1 MSTDQSKADDGP
13 RPGADGS
20 GGGTDAGTDGGEP
33 SELKRVMGPKL
44 LLLFIV
50 GDIIGA
56 GIFAITGDVAAQ
68 VGGVAWLPFLVAFA
82 VAALTA
88 MSYLELVSKHA
99 QAAGAALFVHKAFG
113 VHFVTFIVAFAVVCS
128 GITSAS
134 TSSGLVAENLLI
146 GLEKIFDGM
155 PTGRGATL
163 VTALVFIAVLAL
175 INLRGVGE
183 SVKFNVVLTL
193 VVIAALVVIIGIGA
207 WAMVNG
213 NGDAGRVVVFESNTD
228 RSLFAAVTVG
238 TTIAFFAMVGF
249 EDSINM
255 VEEVREPDKIFPRV
269 MLTGLGIC
277 ALLYVLVAVAVVV
290 VIPPDDVLEPVNK
303 DAGILLDVVRIGA
316 PGLPI
321 DDIFPFLTVFAVAN
335 TALINML
342 MASRLLYGMAKQDV
356 LPRPLAR
363 VLPGRRSPWIAILF
377 TTAMAFGLITY
388 VRSDPE
394 SDVVGSL
401 AGTTGLLLLGVF
413 SVVHVSCLVLRRRGG
428 EGSFRAP
435 VWTPW
440 VGAVV
445 CAFLVGPWA
454 RDREDWIQYRIG
466 GALLAIGVVLWAIT
480 WMVNRGARGQKTGFR
495 DVESLED

>member
-1 MSTDQSKADDGP
+1 MTTDLGKPESD
-13 RPGADGS
+13 
-20 GGGTDAGTDGGEP
+20 EP
-33 SELKRVMGPKL
+33 ELKRVMGPKL
-44 LLLFIV
+44 LLLFII

-68 VGGVAWLPFLVAFA
+68 VGGVAWMPFLVAFA

-146 GLEKIFDGM
+146 GIQEFVDGM
-155 PTGRGATL
+155 PTGRTATL
-163 VTALVFIAVLAL
+163 VTALVFIGLLAL
-175 INLRGVGE
+175 VNLRGVGE

-193 VVIAALVVIIGIGA
+193 VVIVALVVIIGIGA

-213 NGDAGRVVVFESNTD
+213 DGDPGRIVVFESSTD
-228 RSLFAAVTVG
+228 RSLFAAVTIG

-255 VEEVREPDKIFPRV
+255 VEEVREPDKIFPKV
-269 MLTGLGIC
+269 MLMALGFC
-277 ALLYVLVAVAVVV
+277 ALLYVLVAISVVV
-290 VIPPDDVLEPVNK
+290 VIPPGDVLEPVNP
-303 DAGILLDVVRIGA
+303 DAGILLDVVRVGA

-356 LPRPLAR
+356 LPRPLAK
-363 VLPGRRSPWIAILF
+363 VLPGRRSPYVAIIF
-377 TTAMAFGLITY
+377 TTLMAFGLITY

-413 SVVHVSCLVLRRRGG
+413 TVVHVSCLVLRRKG
-428 EGSFRAP
+428 EPGSFSAP
-435 VWTPW
+435 TWTPW
-440 VGAVV
+440 LGALA
-445 CAFLVGPWA
+445 CAYLVGPWA
-454 RDREDWIQYRIG
+454 REREDWIQYRIG
-466 GALLAIGVVLWAIT
+466 GTLLAIGIVLWAVT
-480 WMVNRGARGQKTGFR
+480 WLVNRGARGQKTGFR
-495 DVESLED
+495 DVDDLGE